1 MTDNKTSVNPH
12 TGQPLPDDVA
22 VPNPPTG
29 TPGAAAASAEVA
41 SATKQAGPPQLSSA
55 PSAQELAVR
64 SVLETVMDPELGL
77 SVIDL
82 GLIREVHFLAGKT
95 LVRMMLTTP
104 FCPYAP
110 QMMADVKQATESAV
124 PQPAEVEILLAKAA
138 QQMALQLDEVPDA
151 RRGPERDAAE
161 HGEAALRERIVRVLE
176 SDHGRVDLGREE
188 VHGVTA
194 ASVEAP
200 HLAREHVARIDA
212 ERGVAAYRVQAERV
226 DRAAVPPVLHS
237 RQEVHGIE
245 QSRIVEAG
253 ADREAGERALALLE
267 HGRHHAVDAG
277 EAARGARGRWGE

>member
-29 TPGAAAASAEVA
+29 TPGARRGGAEVA

-124 PQPAEVEILLAKAA
+124 PQPAEVEIL
-138 QQMALQLDEVPDA
+138 PDA
-151 RRGPERDAAE
+151 WSPDMMPDPG
-161 HGEAALRERIVRVLE
+161 L
-176 SDHGRVDLGREE
+176 LGF
-188 VHGVTA
+188 
-194 ASVEAP
+194 S
-200 HLAREHVARIDA
+200 
-212 ERGVAAYRVQAERV
+212 Y
-226 DRAAVPPVLHS
+226 
-237 RQEVHGIE
+237 
-245 QSRIVEAG
+245 
-253 ADREAGERALALLE
+253 
-267 HGRHHAVDAG
+267 
-277 EAARGARGRWGE
+277 